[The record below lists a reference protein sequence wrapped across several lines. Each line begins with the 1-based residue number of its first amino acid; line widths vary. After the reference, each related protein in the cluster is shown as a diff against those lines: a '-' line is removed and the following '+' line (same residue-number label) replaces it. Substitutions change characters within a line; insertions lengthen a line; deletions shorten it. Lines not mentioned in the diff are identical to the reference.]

1 MGTGGASKTDE
12 FSEQFQR
19 EGGGGVIFNPKIMLQ
34 ILNL

>member
-19 EGGGGVIFNPKIMLQ
+19 EGGGHFQSKNNYVADFGP
-34 ILNL
+34 